1 MTDIAQLEQLN
12 QQPPSIL
19 CLDDEANVLKSLVRL
34 LRQYKFDEAD
44 IQTQRRRFFFHFAA
58 FVIGLHEIFERP
70 YGFLSSRI
78 TTVAAYLQS
87 NYEREG

>member
-1 MTDIAQLEQLN
+1 MTIFVTLKKSTLTSRLQFLEFFFSSFL
-12 QQPPSIL
+12 IFFF
-19 CLDDEANVLKSLVRL
+19 
-34 LRQYKFDEAD
+34 RQYKFDRAD
-44 IQTQRRRFFFHFAA
+44 IQTQRRRLFFFHFTA

-70 YGFLSSRI
+70 YVFLSARI